1 MIGVIELNRRKVSGD
16 IDYDPPTREE
26 LLNRI
31 YIETKLNKNIE
42 WFTNDPATIDAT
54 AFLFSPSS
62 IHSGH
67 SKLWTAERVL
77 SAALIAVMPASF
89 FVPLPAM
96 DYLFAL
102 SVIVHIHWGM
112 EAIVVDYI
120 RPSVFGNVIPKVSLA
135 ALYLLSIL
143 ALGGLFYFNYSDVGV
158 TQAIRM
164 MSKI

>member
-1 MIGVIELNRRKVSGD
+1 MNSMVAFRCLHSKIALNLAKQNLRNVSALCATRKAQNSLLSKAIPVS
-16 IDYDPPTREE
+16 
-26 LLNRI
+26 
-31 YIETKLNKNIE
+31 
-42 WFTNDPATIDAT
+42 TILSKYT
-54 AFLFSPSS
+54 SS
-62 IHSGH
+62 DHSH